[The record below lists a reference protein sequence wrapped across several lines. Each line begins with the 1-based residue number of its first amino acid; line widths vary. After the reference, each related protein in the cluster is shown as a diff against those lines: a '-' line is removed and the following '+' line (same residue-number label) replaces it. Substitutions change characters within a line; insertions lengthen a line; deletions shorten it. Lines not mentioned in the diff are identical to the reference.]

1 MSQRPSAVSL
11 MLCDQVIFEEGTQKP
26 YLLGVFT
33 GLAVEIFPTP
43 PQKLDVFAALTDGS
57 GDVTMTMSVVHLEV
71 NQEIYEQQ
79 LRVHFPDPLRLVN
92 LRFRVRQV
100 IFDVPG
106 TYLFALT
113 VDDEEIAARRL
124 RVYQIGETP

>member
-1 MSQRPSAVSL
+1 
-11 MLCDQVIFEEGTQKP
+11 
-26 YLLGVFT
+26 
-33 GLAVEIFPTP
+33 
-43 PQKLDVFAALTDGS
+43 
-57 GDVTMTMSVVHLEV
+57 
-71 NQEIYEQQ
+71 
-79 LRVHFPDPLRLVN
+79 
-92 LRFRVRQV
+92 V

>member
-71 NQEIYEQQ
+71 NQEITS
-79 LRVHFPDPLRLVN
+79 N
-92 LRFRVRQV
+92 S
-100 IFDVPG
+100 
-106 TYLFALT
+106 FACISLT
-113 VDDEEIAARRL
+113 RCGSSICVFASGR
-124 RVYQIGETP
+124 